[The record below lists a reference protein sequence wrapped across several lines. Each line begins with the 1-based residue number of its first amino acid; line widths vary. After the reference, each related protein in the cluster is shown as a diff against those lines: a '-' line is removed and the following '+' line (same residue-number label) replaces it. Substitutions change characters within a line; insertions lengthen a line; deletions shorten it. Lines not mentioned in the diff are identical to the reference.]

1 MGRDARVSTQAGRR
15 PTRSVAP
22 SAAATRQTLPWAT
35 ADLIICTLAAI
46 SGFSF
51 MLSWPGIDMMKPR
64 RQSHK
69 LQFSDTVTEDKTAA
83 VADRP
88 DGSSASFDTFSRP
101 CPI

>member
-64 RQSHK
+64 RRHK
-69 LQFSDTVTEDKTAA
+69 LKLDFTVREDKTPE
-83 VADRP
+83 RP
-88 DGSSASFDTFSRP
+88 MTARRFLCKLDTFSRP